1 MPDSY
6 ARPNSK
12 FWKDWQIVMMA
23 TKYTFSR
30 YRKHRI
36 EITTNA
42 ELALEASRAEKYRN
56 KEKETA

>member
-1 MPDSY
+1 MPDSCG
-6 ARPNSK
+6 RPNSK

-30 YRKHRI
+30 YRKHHI
-36 EITTNA
+36 EITTNE
-42 ELALEASRAEKYRN
+42 ELRTEARRAEKYRN